1 MHQDSCPS
9 FQDVVN
15 VREERWRKRLQRLVE
30 LSRGDRERQRGGPQP
45 DQAKLFVLAV
55 FRTPFLNNMKVNLED
70 NMDVIW

>member
-9 FQDVVN
+9 FRDVVN
-15 VREERWRKRLQRLVE
+15 VREERWRKRLQRQEWSYLMVIE
-30 LSRGDRERQRGGPQP
+30 NANVGDLSLI
-45 DQAKLFVLAV
+45 KLFVLAV